1 MKTSAAFSNPEAQ
14 NETGSFFNPC
24 KIFYG
29 TCIPEFI
36 LENDRLTSTEK
47 LTYAVLA
54 KFAEKDGRCCPS
66 YQEIADR
73 IQKTKRHTVR
83 VINSLAEKGV
93 IVRSISGNVVSYY
106 FVFHLSLFGN
116 IDASADDVPKNPDTD
131 KTDSPKIR
139 SRVKTPKG
147 NVHDNDDLRKIP
159 DVLNND
165 TTADDRSDD
174 GSVEKKNGNSSSPVK
189 TKAVPAK
196 KRRAAV
202 KKTEKPSSPVKKKPA
217 SAKKRRVAVKKT
229 EKLSSPVNDESAK
242 SAEKEGHIPDAE
254 NEKEP
259 EASSLPVNDE
269 SVSAKSAEKEG
280 HIPDVENE
288 KKPEAS
294 SLPVNDESAKSAEE
308 EGIPDVEKEPENPPL
323 PPPDDN
329 SSSARR
335 RRRRAATEDPDSYK
349 SAAKK
354 MRQREFEDAIKERE
368 KLSSPAEE
376 IKPLPPSAPEYQSP
390 SIDLSELPE
399 AVIQLNDLCDEIDGI
414 NMGKRKFN
422 PYQFVQHA
430 LQQNSHAEAIIYT
443 LKGLILFWHEDD
455 TLAGDDI
462 WKMGLSL
469 LVSCRR
475 HHNRYDEDRDRK
487 TKDSWNE
494 LMRIPHFFRELVSK
508 SGKEER

>member
-116 IDASADDVPKNPDTD
+116 INASADDVPKNPDTD

-202 KKTEKPSSPVKKKPA
+202 KKTEK
-217 SAKKRRVAVKKT
+217 
-229 EKLSSPVNDESAK
+229 LSSPVNDE
-242 SAEKEGHIPDAE
+242 
-254 NEKEP
+254 
-259 EASSLPVNDE
+259 
-269 SVSAKSAEKEG
+269 SAKSAEKEG

-508 SGKEER
+508 SGKEVEK